1 LRRKKEMA
9 LAKNTG
15 LTPEQSAIPDLEE
28 RLRGE
33 LVRPGVSAYDEH
45 RKIWNSSTK
54 CFPALIAR
62 A

>member
-1 LRRKKEMA
+1 MA
-9 LAKNTG
+9 LTKNSG

-33 LVRPGVSAYDEH
+33 RVRPGVPAYDEH